1 MNKVVLLLGS
11 NLGDS
16 QSLFQQTIALLSDRV
31 GVIEQSS
38 SLYKSPPWGFE
49 HENDFC
55 NQVLVLQTALAPE
68 QMLRECLQ
76 VETDLGR
83 ERKGQ
88 GYAARTI
95 DVDLLFVGD
104 EVIESDVL
112 TLPHPRLQLRRFTL
126 LPLVELMPDFIHPV
140 LQKKMRVLLQEC
152 EDQSEV
158 KKV

>member
-16 QSLFQQTIALLSDRV
+16 QSLFQQTIVLLSDRV
-31 GVIEQSS
+31 GVIELRS
-38 SLYKSPPWGFE
+38 SLYESPPWGFE
-49 HENDFC
+49 HENDFY

-76 VETDLGR
+76 IETDLGR
-83 ERKGQ
+83 ERKEQ

-112 TLPHPRLQLRRFTL
+112 ILPHPRLQLRRFTL